1 MTQRRASVTTALT
14 DVANEKLIQVK
25 IITYKNFT
33 TVRAASRTFCMWAAI
48 LIDVNAHGLDILT
61 SRDKYELFL

>member
-14 DVANEKLIQVK
+14 DVANEKLTQVK

-33 TVRAASRTFCMWAAI
+33 TVRAATRTPGMWAAI